1 MADFLGNLLLRSGL
15 ATTSHPAAIFQ
26 PRLPALFELT
36 GGTDGIQA
44 PPPAQVQTNLHG
56 PVIEPS
62 VSLPDTLFPVVPPAV
77 VPQSLLRP
85 EPAAASGPA
94 TFPSASSLPG
104 ILPTRPGIP
113 AEEPDETRREPV
125 QPAHPAGRVVRS
137 TQTSPAQGD
146 PSNDLP
152 RRQDPGMRPP
162 PAGPLAKA
170 PTQPVSP
177 SPGSESRRRQATD
190 DLPTR
195 AVPESGQPG
204 SQPRRTENRR
214 MSATE
219 TLRVETVPES
229 RQPKAPSHLA
239 EEGPR
244 LVSEAIPFKNGLEP
258 DPSTQP
264 VPVASRPAALQVAL
278 SAPNTPAIQ
287 IHIGRIEVRAVTAP
301 APPPASRVAPAGP
314 KLSLEEYLHQ
324 REGKR

>member
-26 PRLPALFELT
+26 PRLPAFFKLT

-44 PPPAQVQTNLHG
+44 PPPAQVQTNVHG

-85 EPAAASGPA
+85 ETQLRAVPQPSHRLAV
-94 TFPSASSLPG
+94 FPGSSQPGHG
-104 ILPTRPGIP
+104 IL

-195 AVPESGQPG
+195 AVPESG
-204 SQPRRTENRR
+204 
-214 MSATE
+214 
-219 TLRVETVPES
+219 S
-229 RQPKAPSHLA
+229 R
-239 EEGPR
+239 
-244 LVSEAIPFKNGLEP
+244 
-258 DPSTQP
+258 
-264 VPVASRPAALQVAL
+264 AL
-278 SAPNTPAIQ
+278 SPGERKTAGCLPPRPSGSKPFQNPTTKGPIPPGG
-287 IHIGRIEVRAVTAP
+287 GRPTAGLRGH
-301 APPPASRVAPAGP
+301 PPQERP
-314 KLSLEEYLHQ
+314 
-324 REGKR
+324 